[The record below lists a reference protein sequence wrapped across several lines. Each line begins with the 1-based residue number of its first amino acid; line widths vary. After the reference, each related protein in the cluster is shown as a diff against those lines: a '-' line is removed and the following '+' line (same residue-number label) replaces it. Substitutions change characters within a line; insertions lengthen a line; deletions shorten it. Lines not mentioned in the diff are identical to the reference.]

1 VFTGTL
7 RENLLLACPGAS
19 SGELVAALAAVRLDG
34 LVASLPGGLDGWI
47 GEHGLTLSG
56 GERQRLA
63 LARALIRPAPL
74 LVLDEP
80 SAHLDALTERQVMAA
95 IAGAG
100 ERRATLVVTHRLVG
114 LEVFDEVVVL
124 ERGRVAERGPAA
136 ELLQRGGTLAALA
149 RLQRRL

>member
-1 VFTGTL
+1 
-7 RENLLLACPGAS
+7 
-19 SGELVAALAAVRLDG
+19 
-34 LVASLPGGLDGWI
+34 
-47 GEHGLTLSG
+47 
-56 GERQRLA
+56 
-63 LARALIRPAPL
+63 
-74 LVLDEP
+74 
-80 SAHLDALTERQVMAA
+80 MAA